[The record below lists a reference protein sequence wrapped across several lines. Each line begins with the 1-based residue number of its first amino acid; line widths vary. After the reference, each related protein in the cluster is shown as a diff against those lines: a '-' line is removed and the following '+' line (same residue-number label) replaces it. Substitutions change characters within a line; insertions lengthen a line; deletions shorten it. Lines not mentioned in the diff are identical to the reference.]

1 MKKKSL
7 IVLRIFCFFSFTI
20 SFLFYFSA
28 CVPTS
33 KRTGKPYDSMP
44 PPPPP
49 PPPPMNENVLSE
61 TTLQKIESVK
71 TLLGAQLTTV
81 SLSGN
86 KENDYLVKV
95 MQLNYGAINNL
106 PSAQLGNSAT
116 NEELNR
122 QADYFLSAMEM
133 ISSHANKDVP
143 SDTSVL
149 KNSAQKKGLNEIKD
163 ELVRLSKEYRNSGM
177 DASVVNFAT
186 KIIKDNETKN

>member
-1 MKKKSL
+1 MKNNPFI
-7 IVLRIFCFFSFTI
+7 IVLRIFCFFAFII
-20 SFLFYFSA
+20 SFQFYFSS

-33 KRTGKPYDSMP
+33 KRISKPYDSLP

-61 TTLQKIESVK
+61 ATLQKIESIK

-81 SLSGN
+81 SFNRN

-106 PSAQLGNSAT
+106 PVAQLGNTAT

-122 QADYFLSAMEM
+122 QSDYFLNAMELV
-133 ISSHANKDVP
+133 SAYASKDVP

-149 KNSAQKKGLNEIKD
+149 KNSVQKKELNEIKM
-163 ELVRLSKEYRNSGM
+163 NWF
-177 DASVVNFAT
+177 ASQ
-186 KIIKDNETKN
+186 KNTRTPVWILQ